1 MATASILTIGNELV
15 SGDVPNTNGSW
26 IAKRLAPLGVETR
39 LLAAVPDEIET
50 IAEFVRREAPRV
62 DFLVVTGGLGGT
74 PDDLTRE
81 ALAFAFEA
89 MKADTPA
96 SAAELELERMPV
108 RLWCRACNREF
119 EPDCY
124 PQACP
129 GCASWAATRP
139 RATCSP
145 RPARRRTSTP
155 SWPPCIR

>member
-1 MATASILTIGNELV
+1 MHEASIMQNVFDLAFARLQEESATRIVRLRIRVGALAGV
-15 SGDVPNTNGSW
+15 VP
-26 IAKRLAPLGVETR
+26 
-39 LLAAVPDEIET
+39 
-50 IAEFVRREAPRV
+50 
-62 DFLVVTGGLGGT
+62 
-74 PDDLTRE
+74 E

-129 GCASWAATRP
+129 GCASWAAEVRQ
-139 RATCSP
+139 
-145 RPARRRTSTP
+145 
-155 SWPPCIR
+155 